1 MILILAAVTALLPQ
15 LFPHAR
21 AINVLLGGN
30 RFLVTWGVVLVV
42 AGLGYLVR
50 RHLRA
55 QYPGSPNVPRHEY
68 SAIVISLVLL
78 IGMAFV
84 DEYYRVNAIP
94 DTPLIRYYLV
104 FFGYRRFLLT
114 WPILA
119 ILIFVLNRYL
129 HQKSRRS
136 TQ

>member
-1 MILILAAVTALLPQ
+1 M
-15 LFPHAR
+15 
-21 AINVLLGGN
+21 
-30 RFLVTWGVVLVV
+30 
-42 AGLGYLVR
+42 
-50 RHLRA
+50 
-55 QYPGSPNVPRHEY
+55 PRHEY